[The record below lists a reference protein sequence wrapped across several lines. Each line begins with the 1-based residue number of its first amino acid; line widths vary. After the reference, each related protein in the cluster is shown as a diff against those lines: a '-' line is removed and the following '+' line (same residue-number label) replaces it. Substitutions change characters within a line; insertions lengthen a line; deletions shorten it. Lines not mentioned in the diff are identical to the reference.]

1 MSREELFLYCVLKQP
16 TEDGRKKGERAE
28 LILEPKHMLAR
39 NEQEVVMHATREL
52 SEDIMEEA
60 DRLEVAVRP
69 F

>member
-1 MSREELFLYCVLKQP
+1 MSREELYLYCVIKQP
-16 TEDGRKKGERAE
+16 TEDGRKRGERAE
-28 LILEPKHMLAR
+28 LITEPKHMLAR

-52 SEDIMEEA
+52 GDDVMESA